1 MDQFQAGILAY
12 YQLQLLPYTAR
23 LTYYTTKGTTILGHP
38 TNSELPPAARAPPS
52 LISGISPHQ
61 MFPFP
66 YWPTAAQTS
75 SLFTLFF
82 VLIPH
87 AQPCLP
93 CCWQSLTFSYL
104 LFLLVLSSFV
114 QTSACKVPHPSNGT
128 KNLTIGCAIVL
139 FFLFFFPPSFSSSPT

>member
-66 YWPTAAQTS
+66 YRPYHTIPLHT
-75 SLFTLFF
+75 
-82 VLIPH
+82 IPH
-87 AQPCLP
+87 R
-93 CCWQSLTFSYL
+93 
-104 LFLLVLSSFV
+104 
-114 QTSACKVPHPSNGT
+114 
-128 KNLTIGCAIVL
+128 LTIPYHSIPAHHTIPYQTIPAHHRCTEFFFIFYPLLRLYSPRPTMSSMLLAVAHFFIFAFSSCP
-139 FFLFFFPPSFSSSPT
+139 FFLCANICM